1 MMTLANREPRLMME
15 GVLQDLSPGVPLTDG
30 IVFGVSERM
39 RAIKNKLKAIANSK
53 VPVLIMGESGTGKDL
68 IANIVHNLS
77 PVCRGRFVRISCPA
91 VPGPLFESE
100 LFGYEKGSFTGAH
113 KQKIGRVE
121 LADGGT
127 LFLDEIGD
135 LSGDMQAKLL
145 QVLQEGKFSAIGSS
159 TDKKVELRVVCA
171 TNRRLECEIENKNF
185 REDLFYRIS
194 VITITLPSLR
204 ERAVD
209 IPALANYFVACYNE
223 RFNCR
228 VGPISQRLMNEME
241 RYHWPGNIRQLEN
254 VIKRYVVLGSE
265 QEIAREMTPKQHFFS
280 APDMDFDDSLPLKK
294 ITKQVLREV
303 ERQII
308 SKTLHRNNW
317 NRREAA
323 KALHISY
330 RALLYKVKDAGIGV
344 PCKFERSESD
354 QACSVGV

>member
-1 MMTLANREPRLMME
+1 MGIRSSQNLLLE
-15 GVLQDLSPGVPLTDG
+15 VPLTDE
-30 IVFGVSERM
+30 IVFGSSGPM
-39 RAIKNKLKAIANSK
+39 LAIKEKLQAIASSR

-68 IANIVHNLS
+68 IAGIIHNLS
-77 PVCRGRFVRISCPA
+77 LCRGRLVKISCPA
-91 VPGPLFESE
+91 VPGSLFESE
-100 LFGYEKGSFTGAH
+100 FFGYEKGSFTGAYRE
-113 KQKIGRVE
+113 KVGRVE
-121 LADGGT
+121 LADDGT

-135 LSGDMQAKLL
+135 LSSEMQAKLL

-159 TDKKVELRVVCA
+159 VDKKVEARVICA
-171 TNRRLECEIENKNF
+171 TNRQLEEEIEKKNF

-209 IPALANYFVACYNE
+209 IPSLVDYFVACYNAK
-223 RFNCR
+223 FNCR
-228 VGPISQRLMNEME
+228 AHPISKKLLEEMT

-265 QEIAREMTPKQHFFS
+265 QEIAREMTPKERLFTTPAFE
-280 APDMDFDDSLPLKK
+280 FDDSIPLKR

-308 SKTLHRNNW
+308 WKALHRHNW
-317 NRREAA
+317 NRKRAA

-330 RALLYKVKDAGIGV
+330 RALLYKVKDARFGV
-344 PCKFERSESD
+344 PEQLEQPESD
-354 QACSVGV
+354 ESCTVTL